1 MSQQYL
7 VTGNVFLIDDR
18 GSLREGSVQAFD
30 RDLPSRERRAAA
42 GPQVLGDAPIA
53 EGRFQISYTLEQ
65 FLMGDAV
72 PQGRSLPEKKADL
85 SFRVFNRT
93 GQELAIRSIEALDRE
108 FGPEETIF
116 NAPSELE
123 VNIHVVSTRELANSE
138 YEQLMAMIAPVIE
151 DVPLIELSN
160 EDMVFLINELGLEQQ
175 GEEQQRIALLRG
187 SALLAAGMGL
197 PTEAFYGW
205 ARTGLPDLWAELQ
218 VLDDDEGH
226 RGEVI
231 TRLLD
236 HLAATEE
243 DVLVAHLLRA
253 VEDRITPAYIRERAS
268 AIAHAI
274 RRRAQKELVVRLRLG
289 REPTG
294 EALAGYAVTAL
305 DPDANDRDLGTD
317 VTDTLGELSI
327 QYFVDAAA
335 GDAERSLRFRVRG
348 PAIAEAIDVTKQ
360 FRPNADAPTSISV
373 TLPATDPTLRQLRD
387 DGHLDV
393 PDAVLETLEQ
403 PTVGIRSLADI
414 RRSGGLRS
422 IAGLD
427 ELDSGVIGRLEA
439 LAYLDLL
446 SSDPNETSALL
457 EQRYESVATI
467 AETPRSE
474 FVAAMSADGA
484 GFSGARATE
493 LHIMAKA
500 QIDILGQ
507 IFAGIAADA
516 ANGFEAPPGSA
527 SGLDASFLRPFIGER

>member
-231 TRLLD
+231 KRMSSSPTCC
-236 HLAATEE
+236 
-243 DVLVAHLLRA
+243 
-253 VEDRITPAYIRERAS
+253 
-268 AIAHAI
+268 
-274 RRRAQKELVVRLRLG
+274 
-289 REPTG
+289 EPWR
-294 EALAGYAVTAL
+294 TAL
-305 DPDANDRDLGTD
+305 LPPTS
-317 VTDTLGELSI
+317 VS
-327 QYFVDAAA
+327 
-335 GDAERSLRFRVRG
+335 G
-348 PAIAEAIDVTKQ
+348 PA
-360 FRPNADAPTSISV
+360 R
-373 TLPATDPTLRQLRD
+373 
-387 DGHLDV
+387 
-393 PDAVLETLEQ
+393 
-403 PTVGIRSLADI
+403 
-414 RRSGGLRS
+414 
-422 IAGLD
+422 
-427 ELDSGVIGRLEA
+427 
-439 LAYLDLL
+439 
-446 SSDPNETSALL
+446 
-457 EQRYESVATI
+457 
-467 AETPRSE
+467 
-474 FVAAMSADGA
+474 
-484 GFSGARATE
+484 
-493 LHIMAKA
+493 
-500 QIDILGQ
+500 
-507 IFAGIAADA
+507 
-516 ANGFEAPPGSA
+516 
-527 SGLDASFLRPFIGER
+527 